1 MVRVR
6 TEELLLGEWA
16 CLGVLCEEAAH
27 GYDVAKRLS
36 PTGDLGRVWSLSR
49 PLTYR
54 AIEQLVARGYAESV
68 SEEPGRSGGNRT
80 IMAPTSHGRQVL
92 LAWLHEPVPHL
103 RDVRSELLVKLVLC
117 STLGLESTPLI
128 SAQRQLFEPM
138 IAGIAADSDS
148 DRGGSRSDDPVEI
161 WRQESSQTVLRF
173 LDRLAGS

>member
-16 CLGVLCEEAAH
+16 CLGVLCEGAAH

-36 PTGDLGRVWSLSR
+36 PNGDLGRVWSLSR

-54 AIEQLVARGYAESV
+54 AIEQLVAREYAESV

-80 IMAPTSHGRQVL
+80 ILAPTVQGRKVL
-92 LAWLHEPVPHL
+92 FAWLHEPVPHL

-117 STLGLESTPLI
+117 STLGLDNGPLI
-128 SAQRQLFEPM
+128 SAQRELFEPM
-138 IAGIAADSDS
+138 VAGIADPNSDK
-148 DRGGSRSDDPVEI
+148 GGTRADDPVEL

-173 LDRLAGS
+173 LDRLAGR